1 MQFVIGARQQ
11 ALRIEL
17 AYHDPADID
26 ARLTGSR
33 VLPFK
38 LTASNVSSQPVPL
51 DYADIKLNLNGNQ
64 TLTPVA
70 ANLVADEIRRMNG
83 KFPALL
89 SFLSSQSSTFHRSNI
104 EKKQLRN

>member
-1 MQFVIGARQQ
+1 VKIGHAAALFIAVLTLAQAAQGQDVRKMQFVIGARQQ

-38 LTASNVSSQPVPL
+38 LTRISN
-51 DYADIKLNLNGNQ
+51 
-64 TLTPVA
+64 
-70 ANLVADEIRRMNG
+70 
-83 KFPALL
+83 
-89 SFLSSQSSTFHRSNI
+89 
-104 EKKQLRN
+104 